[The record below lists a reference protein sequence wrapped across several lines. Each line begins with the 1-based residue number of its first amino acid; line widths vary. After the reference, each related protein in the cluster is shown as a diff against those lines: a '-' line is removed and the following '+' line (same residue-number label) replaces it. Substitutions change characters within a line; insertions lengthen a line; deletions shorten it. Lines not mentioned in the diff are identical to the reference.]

1 MPSLPERI
9 RMKKNY
15 EETIAELKDIVRKIE
30 EGEAGLEETM
40 KLYERGT
47 LLVKAC
53 EKSLEEAELKITEL
67 QSS

>member
-1 MPSLPERI
+1 
-9 RMKKNY
+9 MKKNY
-15 EETIAELKDIVRKIE
+15 EETIGELKEIVRKIE

-47 LLVKAC
+47 LLVKTC